1 MNFAKFLRTPFFTEH
16 LRWLLLDSKNAVTSK
31 IKNHQFINNTINK
44 LILRNTHVIQ
54 FEEFKT
60 CPNIVS
66 NKLTTLKKYIRDIT
80 THFSLV
86 RSWDNLSTS
95 VLSCVSYTS
104 TRLTL
109 IRALHVCAP
118 ARLYALPII
127 NTRLTR
133 LRSCTFINKRLTSFS
148 CLACYNWKVT
158 YLCFVCVF
166 QLTIRLPRL
175 SPLSYFT
182 IYSCFTCFFSFFL
195 FEAISY
201 TVIYTIILHN
211 IFCSVFLLK

>member
-31 IKNHQFINNTINK
+31 IKNHQFINDIVNK
-44 LILRNTHVIQ
+44 LIPWNTHVIQ
-54 FEEFKT
+54 CDEFKT

-66 NKLTTLKKYIRDIT
+66 NKLTTLKKNICDIT
-80 THFSLV
+80 TYFSLV

-95 VLSCVSYTS
+95 LLSCVSYTS
-104 TRLTL
+104 IRLTL
-109 IRALHVCAP
+109 KRALHVCAP
-118 ARLYALPII
+118 ARLYAFPII

-133 LRSCTFINKRLTSFS
+133 LRSFTFINKRLTSFS
-148 CLACYNWKVT
+148 CLARYNWKVT

-166 QLTIRLPRL
+166 QLTIRLPSL

-182 IYSCFTCFFSFFL
+182 IYSCFTCFFLFFSLKPLVTQL
-195 FEAISY
+195 FIK
-201 TVIYTIILHN
+201 
-211 IFCSVFLLK
+211 F